1 MNCKFICTKMIFWLS
16 RFVATLKKVEE
27 AIISSCGIVAKAL
40 VLVRKICLLILAL
53 SFNSHLN
60 LRNSYK
66 FVESQFHNL

>member
-1 MNCKFICTKMIFWLS
+1 MNYKFICIKIIFWLS
-16 RFVATLKKVEE
+16 GFAATLKKVEE

-53 SFNSHLN
+53 PFDSHLK
-60 LRNSYK
+60 LRNSYE